1 MDSQT
6 GKSFLVMLFM
16 AISGFFM
23 GTATSWDMGVS
34 LFFALWAIG
43 GMLELVA
50 EKKDGLP

>member
-50 EKKDGLP
+50 PKK

>member
-50 EKKDGLP
+50 EK